1 MKFGIASRP
10 ILGLNVNGDAYVTEE
25 WNGQTLLAVLDGLG
39 HGEEAH
45 IASAKA
51 REYILQNRTKDVEQL
66 ILGLHADLH
75 ATRGI
80 AVGLAKI
87 DRTTN
92 QLSFCGIGNIEARI
106 IGEPPMHPASLE
118 GIVGMN
124 LRKTK
129 RFEYRYDSLKAVILH
144 SDGISSKFDISNYP
158 ASYEHPQKTSEQIL
172 NEWGKKQDDA
182 TIVIAV
188 EDDPSIESAAEIVV
202 TDDLE
207 ASVAGDKAKELAKKL
222 GFSESDQTKIGIAT
236 CELAR
241 NIVLHAEGKGRIL
254 IHRIRK
260 PDKIGI
266 MIVAEDKG
274 PGITDIN
281 EALQGANGSKKS
293 LGIGLSA
300 AKRLTDEFEVKSKID
315 EGTTITAK
323 KWKSSHSL
331 QKEASHC
338 P

>member
-25 WNGQTLLAVLDGLG
+25 WNGQTLVAVLDGLG
-39 HGEEAH
+39 HGEEACM
-45 IASAKA
+45 ASARAK
-51 REYILQNRTKDVEQL
+51 EYILENRTKDVEQL

-80 AVGLAKI
+80 AIGLAKI

-92 QLSFCGIGNIEARI
+92 QLFFCGIGNIEARI
-106 IGEPPMHPASLE
+106 IGEPPMHPISLE

-124 LRKTK
+124 LRKVK
-129 RFEYRYDSLKAVILH
+129 RFEYRYDLLKAVILH

-172 NEWGKKQDDA
+172 NEWGKKLDDA

-188 EDDPSIESAAEIVV
+188 EDDPSIERVAEIAITSDLQVSAA
-202 TDDLE
+202 DN
-207 ASVAGDKAKELAKKL
+207 KARELAKKL
-222 GFSESDQTKIGIAT
+222 GFSECDQVKIGIVT

-241 NIVLHAEGKGRIL
+241 NIVLHAEGKGRML
-254 IHRIRK
+254 VHPIRE
-260 PDKIGI
+260 PNKIGI
-266 MIVAEDKG
+266 MILAEDKG
-274 PGITDIN
+274 PGIMDIN
-281 EALQGANGSKKS
+281 EALQGANGSKKG
-293 LGIGLSA
+293 LGIGLSS
-300 AKRLTDEFEVKSKID
+300 AKRLTDEFEVKSKIG

-323 KWKSSHSL
+323 KWKDSGTL
-331 QKEASHC
+331 KKETNWC
-338 P
+338 Q